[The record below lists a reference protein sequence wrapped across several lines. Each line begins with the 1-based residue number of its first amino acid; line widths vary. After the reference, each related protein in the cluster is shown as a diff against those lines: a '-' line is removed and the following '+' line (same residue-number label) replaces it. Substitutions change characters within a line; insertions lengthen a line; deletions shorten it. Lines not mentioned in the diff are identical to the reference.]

1 MAKQAGNA
9 YSLFCE
15 GDDGGGGMSVKV
27 TVNLPEATVEALK
40 VIAARRGTTMTE
52 AIQESIDMNKFLLD
66 REVQQGKVLIEL
78 ADGKFERVVRP

>member
-1 MAKQAGNA
+1 
-9 YSLFCE
+9 
-15 GDDGGGGMSVKV
+15 MSVKV

-40 VIAARRGTTMTE
+40 VIAARRGTTLTE